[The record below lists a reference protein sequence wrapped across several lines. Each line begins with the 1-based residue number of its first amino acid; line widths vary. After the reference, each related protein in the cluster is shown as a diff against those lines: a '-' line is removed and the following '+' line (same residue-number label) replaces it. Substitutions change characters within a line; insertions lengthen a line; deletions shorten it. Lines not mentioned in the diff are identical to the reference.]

1 MANKMNLNVVA
12 ETDEEKRIEA
22 FLNLLHK
29 SEEIKNFLNLME
41 EEAKKR
47 DVFKFR
53 CRVKNVDSA
62 IRTHRINKK
71 GLDEVRDYVG
81 ISFITKDEKSI
92 YPIIEFL
99 KTKLPNGDYVDFVA
113 EEIIYSPLVYTKWVP
128 PLGYNILAK
137 EKFIPNEMEVP
148 IEIRVCSKEAYIS
161 EQSAYYSVQKNDTT
175 NLPME
180 TKNNLRNLVQH
191 ITYKLALLN
200 TRELSEE
207 EKKQHENE
215 LMDIIEKNKEFLE
228 ENNLLVK
235 DAVLDFGKLVYKCEK
250 DKEISEINLS
260 SQYTEKIDD
269 EIKNTFENFLDET
282 EGKLVNK
289 VNKSLEKLLKCQYED
304 FINAIKDE

>member
-113 EEIIYSPLVYTKWVP
+113 EEMIYSPLVYTKWVP

-137 EKFIPNEMEVP
+137 EKLIPNEMEVP

-200 TRELSEE
+200 TRELSSEE
-207 EKKQHENE
+207 REQHEKE
-215 LMDIIEKNKEFLE
+215 LMDIIEKNKEFLK

-250 DKEISEINLS
+250 DKEISKIILS
-260 SQYTEKIDD
+260 SQCIEKIDD

-282 EGKLVNK
+282 DGKLVDK

>member
-99 KTKLPNGDYVDFVA
+99 KTKLLNGDYVDFVA
-113 EEIIYSPLVYTKWVP
+113 EEMIYSPLVYTKWVP

-137 EKFIPNEMEVP
+137 EKLIPNEMEVP

-289 VNKSLEKLLKCQYED
+289 VYKSLEELLKYKYKD
-304 FINAIKDE
+304 FIDILKNE

>member
-137 EKFIPNEMEVP
+137 EKLIPNEMEVP

-200 TRELSEE
+200 TRELSSEE
-207 EKKQHENE
+207 REQHEKE
-215 LMDIIEKNKEFLE
+215 LMDIIEKNKEFLK

-250 DKEISEINLS
+250 NKEISEINLS
-260 SQYTEKIDD
+260 SQCIEKIDD

>member
-113 EEIIYSPLVYTKWVP
+113 EEMIYSPLVYTKWVP

-137 EKFIPNEMEVP
+137 EKPIPNEMEVP

-175 NLPME
+175 NLPMK

-200 TRELSEE
+200 TRELSSEE
-207 EKKQHENE
+207 REQHEKE
-215 LMDIIEKNKEFLE
+215 LMDIIEKNKEFLK

-250 DKEISEINLS
+250 DKEISKIILS
-260 SQYTEKIDD
+260 SQCIEKIDD

-282 EGKLVNK
+282 DGKLVDK

>member
-47 DVFKFR
+47 DVFKIR

-99 KTKLPNGDYVDFVA
+99 KTKLLNGDYVDFVA
-113 EEIIYSPLVYTKWVP
+113 EEMIYSPLVYTKWVP

-137 EKFIPNEMEVP
+137 EKLIPNEMEVP

-289 VNKSLEKLLKCQYED
+289 VYKSLEELLKYKYKD
-304 FINAIKDE
+304 FIDILKNE

>member
-62 IRTHRINKK
+62 IRTHRIKKK

-113 EEIIYSPLVYTKWVP
+113 EEMIYSPLVYTKWVP

-137 EKFIPNEMEVP
+137 EKLIPNEMEVP

-207 EKKQHENE
+207 ENKQHENE
-215 LMDIIEKNKEFLE
+215 LMDIIEKNKEFLK

-250 DKEISEINLS
+250 DKEISKIILS
-260 SQYTEKIDD
+260 SQCIEKIDD
-269 EIKNTFENFLDET
+269 EIKNTFENFLDKT
-282 EGKLVNK
+282 DGKLVDK

>member
-41 EEAKKR
+41 DEAKKR

-71 GLDEVRDYVG
+71 GLDDVRDYVG
-81 ISFITKDEKSI
+81 VSFITKDEKSI

-99 KTKLPNGDYVDFVA
+99 KTKLPHGDYVDFVA
-113 EEIIYSPLVYTKWVP
+113 EEMIYSPLVYTKWVP

-137 EKFIPNEMEVP
+137 ERLIPNEIEIP

-207 EKKQHENE
+207 EKKKHENE
-215 LMDIIEKNKEFLE
+215 LMEIIEKNKDFLK
-228 ENNLLVK
+228 ENNSLVK
-235 DAVLDFGKLVYKCEK
+235 DAVLDFGKLVYRCEK
-250 DKEISEINLS
+250 DKEISETNLS
-260 SQYTEKIDD
+260 NQYIEKID
-269 EIKNTFENFLDET
+269 EKIKNIFENFLDET
-282 EGKLVNK
+282 DGKLVDK
-289 VNKSLEKLLKCQYED
+289 VHKSLEKLLKYKYKD
-304 FINAIKDE
+304 FIDTLKNE

>member
-1 MANKMNLNVVA
+1 M
-12 ETDEEKRIEA
+12 
-22 FLNLLHK
+22 
-29 SEEIKNFLNLME
+29 
-41 EEAKKR
+41 
-47 DVFKFR
+47 
-53 CRVKNVDSA
+53 
-62 IRTHRINKK
+62 
-71 GLDEVRDYVG
+71 
-81 ISFITKDEKSI
+81 
-92 YPIIEFL
+92 
-99 KTKLPNGDYVDFVA
+99 
-113 EEIIYSPLVYTKWVP
+113 IYSPLVYTKWVP

-137 EKFIPNEMEVP
+137 EKLIPNEMEVP

-215 LMDIIEKNKEFLE
+215 LMDIIEKNKEFLK

-250 DKEISEINLS
+250 DKEISKIILS
-260 SQYTEKIDD
+260 SQCIEKIDD
-269 EIKNTFENFLDET
+269 EIKNTFENFLDKT
-282 EGKLVNK
+282 DGKLVDK

>member
-113 EEIIYSPLVYTKWVP
+113 EEMIYSPLVYTKWVP

-137 EKFIPNEMEVP
+137 EKLIPNEMEVP

-175 NLPME
+175 NLPMQI
-180 TKNNLRNLVQH
+180 KNNLRNLVQH

-200 TRELSEE
+200 TRELSSEE
-207 EKKQHENE
+207 REQHEKE
-215 LMDIIEKNKEFLE
+215 LMDIIEKNKEFLK

-250 DKEISEINLS
+250 DKEISKIILS
-260 SQYTEKIDD
+260 SQCIEKIDD
-269 EIKNTFENFLDET
+269 EIKNTFENFLDKT
-282 EGKLVNK
+282 DGKLVDK

>member
-99 KTKLPNGDYVDFVA
+99 KTKLLNGDYVDFVA
-113 EEIIYSPLVYTKWVP
+113 EEMIYSPLVYTKWVP

-137 EKFIPNEMEVP
+137 EKLIPNEMEVP

-289 VNKSLEKLLKCQYED
+289 VYKSLEELLKYKYKD

>member
-47 DVFKFR
+47 DVFKIR

-99 KTKLPNGDYVDFVA
+99 KTKLLNGDYVDFVA
-113 EEIIYSPLVYTKWVP
+113 EEMIYSPLVYTKWVP

-137 EKFIPNEMEVP
+137 EKLIPNEMEVP

-269 EIKNTFENFLDET
+269 EIKNTFENFLNET

>member
-113 EEIIYSPLVYTKWVP
+113 EEMIYSPLVYTKWVP

-137 EKFIPNEMEVP
+137 EKLIPNEMEVP

-175 NLPME
+175 NLPMK

-200 TRELSEE
+200 TRELSSEE
-207 EKKQHENE
+207 REQHEKE
-215 LMDIIEKNKEFLE
+215 LMDIIEKNKEFLK

-250 DKEISEINLS
+250 DKEISKIILS
-260 SQYTEKIDD
+260 SQCIEKIDD
-269 EIKNTFENFLDET
+269 EIKNTFENFLDKT
-282 EGKLVNK
+282 DGKLVDK

>member
-29 SEEIKNFLNLME
+29 SEEIKNFLKLME

-99 KTKLPNGDYVDFVA
+99 KTKLPKGDYVDFVA
-113 EEIIYSPLVYTKWVP
+113 EEMIYSPLVYTKWVP

-137 EKFIPNEMEVP
+137 EKLIPNEMEVP

>member
-113 EEIIYSPLVYTKWVP
+113 EEMIYSPLVYTKWVP

-137 EKFIPNEMEVP
+137 EKLIPNEMKVP

-175 NLPME
+175 NLPMQI
-180 TKNNLRNLVQH
+180 KNNLRNLVQH

-200 TRELSEE
+200 TRELSSEE
-207 EKKQHENE
+207 REQHEKE
-215 LMDIIEKNKEFLE
+215 LMDIIEKNKEFLK

-260 SQYTEKIDD
+260 SQYTEKID
-269 EIKNTFENFLDET
+269 EKIKNIFENLLDET
-282 EGKLVNK
+282 DGKLVDK

>member
-99 KTKLPNGDYVDFVA
+99 KTKLLNGDYVDFVA
-113 EEIIYSPLVYTKWVP
+113 EEMIYSPLVYTKWVP

-137 EKFIPNEMEVP
+137 EKLIPNEMEVP

>member
-47 DVFKFR
+47 DVFKIR

-99 KTKLPNGDYVDFVA
+99 KTKLLNGDYVDFVA
-113 EEIIYSPLVYTKWVP
+113 EEMIYSPLVYTKWVP

-137 EKFIPNEMEVP
+137 EKLIPNEMEVP

>member
-113 EEIIYSPLVYTKWVP
+113 EEMIYSPLVYTKWVP

-137 EKFIPNEMEVP
+137 EKLIPNEMEVP

-175 NLPME
+175 NLPMK

-200 TRELSEE
+200 TRELSSEE
-207 EKKQHENE
+207 REQHEKE
-215 LMDIIEKNKEFLE
+215 LMDIIEKNKEFLK

-250 DKEISEINLS
+250 DKEISKIILS
-260 SQYTEKIDD
+260 SQCIEKIDD

>member
-113 EEIIYSPLVYTKWVP
+113 EEMIYSPLVYTKWVP

-137 EKFIPNEMEVP
+137 EKLIPNEMEVP

-215 LMDIIEKNKEFLE
+215 LMDIIEKNKEFLK

-250 DKEISEINLS
+250 DKEISKIILS
-260 SQYTEKIDD
+260 SQCIEKIDD
-269 EIKNTFENFLDET
+269 EIKNTFENFLDKT
-282 EGKLVNK
+282 DGKLVDK
-289 VNKSLEKLLKCQYED
+289 VNKSLERLLKCQYED

>member
-113 EEIIYSPLVYTKWVP
+113 EEMIYSPLVYTKWVP

-137 EKFIPNEMEVP
+137 EKLIPNEMEVP

-200 TRELSEE
+200 TRELSSEE
-207 EKKQHENE
+207 REQHEKE
-215 LMDIIEKNKEFLE
+215 LMDIIEKNKEFLK

-250 DKEISEINLS
+250 DKEISKIILS
-260 SQYTEKIDD
+260 SQCIEKIDD
-269 EIKNTFENFLDET
+269 EIKNTFENFLDKT
-282 EGKLVNK
+282 DGKLVDK

>member
-113 EEIIYSPLVYTKWVP
+113 EEMIYSPLVYTKWVP

-137 EKFIPNEMEVP
+137 EKLIPNEMEVP

-200 TRELSEE
+200 TRELSSEE
-207 EKKQHENE
+207 REQHENE
-215 LMDIIEKNKEFLE
+215 LMDIIEKNKEFLK

-250 DKEISEINLS
+250 DKEISKIILS
-260 SQYTEKIDD
+260 SQCIEKIDD
-269 EIKNTFENFLDET
+269 EIKNTFENFLDKT
-282 EGKLVNK
+282 DGKLVDK

>member
-29 SEEIKNFLNLME
+29 SEEIKNFLKLME

-99 KTKLPNGDYVDFVA
+99 KTKLPKGDYVDFVA
-113 EEIIYSPLVYTKWVP
+113 EEMIYSPLVYTKWVP

-137 EKFIPNEMEVP
+137 EKLIPNEMEVP

-175 NLPME
+175 NLPMQI
-180 TKNNLRNLVQH
+180 KNNLRNLVQH

-200 TRELSEE
+200 TRELSSEE
-207 EKKQHENE
+207 REQHEKE
-215 LMDIIEKNKEFLE
+215 LMDIIEKNKEFLK

-250 DKEISEINLS
+250 DKEISKIILS
-260 SQYTEKIDD
+260 SQCIEKIDD

-282 EGKLVNK
+282 DGKLVDK

>member
-12 ETDEEKRIEA
+12 KTDEEKRIEA

-113 EEIIYSPLVYTKWVP
+113 EEMIYSPLVYTKWVP

-137 EKFIPNEMEVP
+137 EKLIPNEMEVP

-175 NLPME
+175 NLPMQI
-180 TKNNLRNLVQH
+180 KNNLRNLVQH

-200 TRELSEE
+200 TRELCSEE
-207 EKKQHENE
+207 REQHEKE
-215 LMDIIEKNKEFLE
+215 LMDIIEKNKEFLK

-260 SQYTEKIDD
+260 SQYTEKID
-269 EIKNTFENFLDET
+269 EKIKNIFENLLDET
-282 EGKLVNK
+282 DGKLVDK

>member
-113 EEIIYSPLVYTKWVP
+113 EEMIYSPLVYTKWVP

-137 EKFIPNEMEVP
+137 EKLIPNEMEVP

-175 NLPME
+175 NLPMK

-200 TRELSEE
+200 TRELSSEE
-207 EKKQHENE
+207 REQHEKE
-215 LMDIIEKNKEFLE
+215 LMDIIEKNKEFLK

-250 DKEISEINLS
+250 DKEISKIILS
-260 SQYTEKIDD
+260 SQCIEKIDD
-269 EIKNTFENFLDET
+269 EIKNTFENFLDKT
-282 EGKLVNK
+282 DGKLVDK

-304 FINAIKDE
+304 FINTIKDE

>member
-113 EEIIYSPLVYTKWVP
+113 EEMIYSPLVYTKWVP

-137 EKFIPNEMEVP
+137 EKLISNEMEVP

-200 TRELSEE
+200 TRELS
-207 EKKQHENE
+207 
-215 LMDIIEKNKEFLE
+215 
-228 ENNLLVK
+228 
-235 DAVLDFGKLVYKCEK
+235 
-250 DKEISEINLS
+250 
-260 SQYTEKIDD
+260 
-269 EIKNTFENFLDET
+269 
-282 EGKLVNK
+282 
-289 VNKSLEKLLKCQYED
+289 KLLKCQYED

>member
-113 EEIIYSPLVYTKWVP
+113 EEMIYSPLVYTKRVP

-137 EKFIPNEMEVP
+137 EKLIPNEMEVP

-175 NLPME
+175 NLPMQI
-180 TKNNLRNLVQH
+180 KNNLRNLVQH

-200 TRELSEE
+200 TRELSSEE
-207 EKKQHENE
+207 REQHEKE
-215 LMDIIEKNKEFLE
+215 LMDIIEKNKEFLK

-235 DAVLDFGKLVYKCEK
+235 DAVLDFGKLFYKCEK
-250 DKEISEINLS
+250 EKEISEINLS
-260 SQYTEKIDD
+260 SQYTEKID
-269 EIKNTFENFLDET
+269 EKIKNIFENLLDET
-282 EGKLVNK
+282 DGKLVDK

>member
-113 EEIIYSPLVYTKWVP
+113 EEMIYSPLVYTKWVP

-137 EKFIPNEMEVP
+137 EKLIPNEMEVP

-215 LMDIIEKNKEFLE
+215 LMDIIEKNKEFLK

-250 DKEISEINLS
+250 DKEISKIILS
-260 SQYTEKIDD
+260 SQYIEKIDD
-269 EIKNTFENFLDET
+269 EIKNTFENFLDKT
-282 EGKLVNK
+282 DGKLVDK

>member
-1 MANKMNLNVVA
+1 MNLNVIA
-12 ETDEEKRIEA
+12 ETDEEKKIEA

-29 SEEIKNFLNLME
+29 SEEIKEFLNLME

-47 DVFKFR
+47 EVLKFR

-71 GLDEVRDYVG
+71 GLNEVRDYVG

-92 YPIIEFL
+92 YPIIDYL

-113 EEIIYSPLVYTKWVP
+113 EEMIYSPLVYTKWVP

-137 EKFIPNEMEVP
+137 EKLIPNEMEVP

-175 NLPME
+175 NLPMQI
-180 TKNNLRNLVQH
+180 KNNLRNLVQH

-200 TRELSEE
+200 TRELSFEE
-207 EKKQHENE
+207 REQHEKE
-215 LMDIIEKNKEFLE
+215 LMDIIEKNKEFLK

-250 DKEISEINLS
+250 DKEISKIILS
-260 SQYTEKIDD
+260 SQCIEKIDD

-282 EGKLVNK
+282 DGKLVDK
-289 VNKSLEKLLKCQYED
+289 VHKSLEKLLICQYED

>member
-113 EEIIYSPLVYTKWVP
+113 EEMIYSPLVYTKWVP

-137 EKFIPNEMEVP
+137 EKLIPNEMEVP

-175 NLPME
+175 NWPRQI
-180 TKNNLRNLVQH
+180 KNNLRNLVQH

-200 TRELSEE
+200 TRELSSEE
-207 EKKQHENE
+207 REQHEKE
-215 LMDIIEKNKEFLE
+215 LMDIIEKNKEFLK

-235 DAVLDFGKLVYKCEK
+235 DAVLDFVKLFYKCEK
-250 DKEISEINLS
+250 EKEISEINLS
-260 SQYTEKIDD
+260 SQYTEKID
-269 EIKNTFENFLDET
+269 EKIKNIFENLLDET
-282 EGKLVNK
+282 DGKLVDK

>member
-47 DVFKFR
+47 DVFKIR

-99 KTKLPNGDYVDFVA
+99 KTKLLNGDYVDFVA
-113 EEIIYSPLVYTKWVP
+113 EEMIYSPLVYTKWVP

-137 EKFIPNEMEVP
+137 EKLIPNEMEVP

-175 NLPME
+175 NLPMQI
-180 TKNNLRNLVQH
+180 KNNLRNLVQH

-200 TRELSEE
+200 TRELSSEE
-207 EKKQHENE
+207 REQHEKE
-215 LMDIIEKNKEFLE
+215 LMDIIEKNKEFLK

-250 DKEISEINLS
+250 DKEISKIILS
-260 SQYTEKIDD
+260 SQCIEKIDD

-282 EGKLVNK
+282 DGKLVDK